1 MKEESTP
8 GYLPLASEL
17 KAALQSSPLLHKA
30 AVLKVLPLA
39 GDASARQYF
48 RIHLSGAPVSSVIF
62 TKLARPLDPFSLP
75 PLQRNIED
83 SSAKAYNFLKP
94 HNVSLPV
101 LYADFTR
108 DGFLLSEDVG
118 DVSLR
123 TLAFS
128 EEIDFERVALHLNQ
142 AIDQLINLQSIPRN
156 SDFPFDRSLT
166 YELYRSQIARI
177 QTYLLEPAG
186 MNRGHGEV
194 LGKVFAAI
202 SESIA
207 GHPKVLSHYDY
218 VAHNLHICDDDRLVM
233 IDYQDIC
240 LESYARDLSAL
251 LQDRDFGDLVGVD
264 IVKKAYKRFLDKS
277 GAGDDFRQ
285 HYLEYRFHW
294 NCRVSGQFRKLVT
307 ENGKP
312 LYEQW
317 IAGSLRRLGQ
327 SSVELVGAIPRMD
340 DFIEIAGKYLPDFRG
355 GVESEG

>member
-1 MKEESTP
+1 MKEESTS
-8 GYLPLASEL
+8 GYLPSASEL
-17 KAALQSSPLLHKA
+17 KAALQVSPMFHKA

-48 RIHLSGAPVSSVIF
+48 RIQLSGAPVSSVIF
-62 TKLARPLDPFSLP
+62 TKLAKPLDPFSLP
-75 PLQRNIED
+75 PLQRNVED
-83 SSAKAYNFLKP
+83 STSKAYNFLKP
-94 HNVSLPV
+94 HNVSLPT
-101 LYADFTR
+101 LYADFTK

-123 TLAFS
+123 TLALS
-128 EEIDFERVALHLNQ
+128 EEIDFKRVALHLSK
-142 AIDQLINLQSIPRN
+142 AIDQLTSLQSIPRN
-156 SDFPFDRSLT
+156 NDFPFDRSLS

-186 MNRGHGEV
+186 INRGQSEV

-218 VAHNLHICDDDRLVM
+218 VAHNLHICDDARLVM

-240 LESYARDLSAL
+240 LESYARDISAL
-251 LQDRDFGDLVGVD
+251 LQDRDFGDMVGADVID
-264 IVKKAYKRFLDKS
+264 KAYQLFLEKS
-277 GAGDDFRQ
+277 GVGDDFRQ

-327 SSVELVGAIPRMD
+327 SSVELVGAIPGMD
-340 DFIEIAGKYLPDFRG
+340 DFIEIVSSYLPEYADG
-355 GVESEG
+355 LG